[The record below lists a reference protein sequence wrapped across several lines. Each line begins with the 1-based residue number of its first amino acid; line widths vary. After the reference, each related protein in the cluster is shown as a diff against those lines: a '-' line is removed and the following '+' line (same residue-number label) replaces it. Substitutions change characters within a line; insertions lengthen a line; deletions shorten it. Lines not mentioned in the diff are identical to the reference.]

1 MLTAV
6 AVRKL
11 KPGADRVEV
20 ADRGGLY
27 LVIQKSGVKSWA
39 FRGRINGKPV
49 KLTLGQYPALDL
61 IAARCLAASAHAS
74 ARAGRVFVPPP
85 PEGAPEAAVVGR
97 SVSEVWE
104 QYRKL
109 RLAVECRET
118 TVSEHCRA
126 FAAHIEPVLGG
137 RDIAKVSKADCLRI
151 ASIPLSTY

>member
-1 MLTAV
+1 MLTAE

-11 KPGADRVEV
+11 KPGVDRLEV

-39 FRGRINGKPV
+39 YRGRINGKPV

-61 IAARCLAASAHAS
+61 IAARGLAASAHAS

-85 PEGAPEAAVVGR
+85 PEGAPEATAVGR

-118 TVSEHCRA
+118 TVSEH
-126 FAAHIEPVLGG
+126 
-137 RDIAKVSKADCLRI
+137 
-151 ASIPLSTY
+151 